1 MEQRNHH
8 YLPLLLVGKFFLL
21 AQVLIIA
28 GAVVDVGAA
37 FVVPSVGNT
46 AMGGSNCRSFVPRS
60 CFASEPLFNGNEGS
74 ANSSRNRNRN
84 RSETATNGT
93 NNKRR
98 QKNKNNNKNNSAKN
112 AQHKKISRPASF
124 AAIRKKMRKDKANE
138 GEREVGA
145 SISQNTI
152 DSATISRISR
162 QRNQERQQEQQARF
176 LAKEERKELKVKAY
190 QLSIDTE
197 RGFRSNPQQA
207 RDMRAIIDRLAE
219 LNPTTE
225 PAWSYYGKTNPLT
238 RQLYQSLATEKRKQK
253 ENESEN
259 SNDDDL
265 ASLEGKWILTYTD
278 VPSVVSLATDSNRLG
293 FAKLGRIGQE
303 CTPFPDYTVRT
314 IIEWKRPDWVQN
326 LETTLPSA
334 VSGWLFGKA
343 ESSVLQKTTLRAR
356 ATPDDPTSWGV
367 STVPRVFEVVSSRSS
382 TALYDDDDD
391 DEDSSSSSTNLSFV
405 TDDGLLAL
413 DPLKPLKIGLQIA
426 GMNDKKG
433 LFWDD
438 NDDDD
443 DDDNDDDHKK
453 TAGGTSLVTKNGLVA
468 LNPFQPWTVGLQM
481 AGKLGK
487 KANEPWKIDE
497 GNENEMASHHHQ
509 SSSSSNLFEDIKKRG
524 LVEGVLK
531 QTPIQLPT
539 PDAVASLLEDD
550 KDSKPPQAAAS
561 GKQRILYL
569 DDDIRIIGDGQNHV
583 TIESRACTNEDEEC
597 WF

>member
-1 MEQRNHH
+1 
-8 YLPLLLVGKFFLL
+8 
-21 AQVLIIA
+21 
-28 GAVVDVGAA
+28 
-37 FVVPSVGNT
+37 
-46 AMGGSNCRSFVPRS
+46 
-60 CFASEPLFNGNEGS
+60 
-74 ANSSRNRNRN
+74 
-84 RSETATNGT
+84 
-93 NNKRR
+93 
-98 QKNKNNNKNNSAKN
+98 
-112 AQHKKISRPASF
+112 
-124 AAIRKKMRKDKANE
+124 
-138 GEREVGA
+138 
-145 SISQNTI
+145 
-152 DSATISRISR
+152 
-162 QRNQERQQEQQARF
+162 
-176 LAKEERKELKVKAY
+176 
-190 QLSIDTE
+190 
-197 RGFRSNPQQA
+197 
-207 RDMRAIIDRLAE
+207 MRAIIDRLAE

-238 RQLYQSLATEKRKQK
+238 RQLYQSLATEKRRQQ
-253 ENESEN
+253 ENTASESEN

-278 VPSVVSLATDSNRLG
+278 VPSIVSLATDSNRLG

-391 DEDSSSSSTNLSFV
+391 KDSSSSTTNLSFV
-405 TDDGLLAL
+405 TDDGMLAL

-426 GMNDKKG
+426 GMNDEKG
-433 LFWDD
+433 LFLDD
-438 NDDDD
+438 NDN
-443 DDDNDDDHKK
+443 DNDQKK
-453 TAGGTSLVTKNGLVA
+453 AASGTSLVTKNGLVA

-497 GNENEMASHHHQ
+497 GIETENKMASHHHH
-509 SSSSSNLFEDIKKRG
+509 SSSGSINNLFEDIKKRG

-550 KDSKPPQAAAS
+550 KDSNPPQAAAL